1 MSALHVQTGE
11 VGHFSAAAL
20 QPPHPAPITVNR
32 LMSLR
37 AAPIALLV
45 FASLLGGFNLA
56 SHFAFVTSTLP
67 APINLSA
74 NFAFYAE
81 LGDPIQFCETGSV
94 TGHSGATA
102 PQCETLIDPQSL
114 SRRSEMLG
122 EGDYVGCNWMP
133 RLWQSVNSWT
143 SGGCPACS
151 VKRRVASGWCGSC
164 VRFR

>member
-11 VGHFSAAAL
+11 VGHFSAAAR

-81 LGDPIQFCETGSV
+81 LGYPIQFCETGSV

-122 EGDYVGCNWMP
+122 EGDYVWVQLDAEALEITQLMD
-133 RLWQSVNSWT
+133 L
-143 SGGCPACS
+143 
-151 VKRRVASGWCGSC
+151 
-164 VRFR
+164 